1 MFIQPTDV
9 KEKAM
14 RIKSIK
20 FNDGFDCYI
29 KWRMTDTCNYSCSYC
44 IRSKTTEAYSAD
56 EVATENE
63 ELVQVAKDINTLL
76 ESSDFSNIKIDLI
89 GGEVTLLDLETILA
103 EITTEKVT
111 EFNITTNF
119 SKSADYYINLAKLYP
134 ISLTASLHSGCA
146 DKETFFDK
154 AKTVNEANVLKYF
167 KCETVSCSDNQ
178 SDIEDFISNC
188 EALGIDYIIDRN
200 KEECITSEMKI
211 ASKRTGSAELYTVE
225 FTDGT
230 TKNFESKAEIFSLFK
245 NNAFARG
252 KAIHTGG
259 MMCTCSTNYIYIQK
273 DTVIGRKEGE
283 SGCGNKMSVSE
294 FKFLPAQ
301 KCTCDFCTLCGRY
314 SLYTADGEELE
325 ESVFDVID
333 DEETEAEEDTAESD
347 SADETPEGTTDTE

>member
-1 MFIQPTDV
+1 
-9 KEKAM
+9 M

-29 KWRMTDTCNYSCSYC
+29 KWRMTDICNYSCSYC
-44 IRSKTTEAYSAD
+44 IRSKTTESYS
-56 EVATENE
+56 EETITEENTD
-63 ELVQVAKDINTLL
+63 LTQVAKDVNMLL
-76 ESSDFSNIKIDLI
+76 ENSDFSNIKIDLI

-111 EFNITTNF
+111 EFNITSNF
-119 SKSADYYINLAKLYP
+119 SKSADYYINLAKLFP

-146 DKETFFDK
+146 DKDVFFEK

-178 SDIEDFISNC
+178 GDVEDFISNC
-188 EALGIDYIIDRN
+188 ETLGVDYIIDRN
-200 KEECITSEMKI
+200 KEESITSEMKI
-211 ASKRTGSAELYTVE
+211 ALKRTGGAELYTVE

-230 TKNFESKAEIFSLFK
+230 TKNFESKAEIFNLFK
-245 NNAFARG
+245 NNAFAKG

-273 DTVIGRKEGE
+273 DVIIGRKEGE

-325 ESVFDVID
+325 ETDF
-333 DEETEAEEDTAESD
+333 DTAEI
-347 SADETPEGTTDTE
+347 TDTVDDTDTTE